1 LRSEPIERQA
11 PFGVA
16 AILNR
21 RGLGTIVALPAAS
34 RFIYR
39 GVEAA
44 SRCGEVFGIELPR
57 VACRA
62 AVSGQRAALWLGP
75 DEWLLIAP
83 EDEADAIGAQ
93 LSQALSSIPH
103 SLVDISHR
111 QIGIELTGTRM
122 APMLNAG
129 CPLDL
134 DLESFP
140 VDRCT
145 RTILAKAEMIL
156 WRRAPEVF
164 HIEVWRSF
172 APYVAAL
179 LCEAAG
185 GVTDQ

>member
-1 LRSEPIERQA
+1 MSEPIERRV
-11 PFGVA
+11 PFGVTS
-16 AILNR
+16 ILNNR
-21 RGLGTIVALPAAS
+21 DLGSIVVLPAAT

-44 SRCGEVFGIELPR
+44 SRCSEVFGIDLPR
-57 VACRA
+57 LACRA
-62 AVSGQRAALWLGP
+62 AVGDQRAALWLGP

-83 EDEADAIGAQ
+83 PEEAIFAQ

-111 QIGIELTGTRM
+111 QIGLELTGARV
-122 APMLNAG
+122 AQMLNAG

-134 DLESFP
+134 DLDGFA
-140 VDRCT
+140 VDQCT
-145 RTILAKAEMIL
+145 RTIFAKAEMIL

-164 HIEVWRSF
+164 RVEVWRSF
-172 APYVAAL
+172 LPYVAAL

-185 GVTDQ
+185 GVDR

>member
-1 LRSEPIERQA
+1 MSEPIERQA
-11 PFGVA
+11 PLGVPS
-16 AILNR
+16 ILNR
-21 RGLGTIVALPAAS
+21 RGLGTIVPLPAAG

-39 GVEAA
+39 GDEA
-44 SRCGEVFGIELPR
+44 SPRCGEVFGIDLPR
-57 VACRA
+57 LACQA

-83 EDEADAIGAQ
+83 ENEALAIGIE
-93 LSQALSSIPH
+93 LRQALSSIPH

-111 QIGIELTGTRM
+111 QIGLELTGTRV
-122 APMLNAG
+122 AQMLNAG

-134 DLESFP
+134 DLDSFP

-164 HIEVWRSF
+164 RIEVWRSF

-179 LCEAAG
+179 LCEAAM
-185 GVTDQ
+185 GVTDR